1 MSNSTMS
8 KNSDLFVEKSLQ
20 FQSENINVETIPIPI
35 SDAKFGILKLTAISA
50 PMSQDVSEII
60 FMVDRS
66 GSMSDVCS
74 DGRDKMQHILHTL
87 KNMIIYFKDNRSAR
101 VYVNI
106 FAFDD
111 IIEEIV
117 ERTDI
122 NEENIDL
129 VISKINRIAP
139 RNSTDIEK
147 ALISIKCTID
157 KIQLENPTHN
167 ICNIFMTDGE
177 ATVGNCNIVYLSGL
191 IDRKITNAFIGFG
204 VEHDAVLLKSI
215 SNGDNSSYYF
225 IDKLENAGL
234 VYGEIL
240 HGVLYKVLTNVS
252 IEASNCLIYDYK
264 NNVWRNSLKV
274 VDIISESNKVYHVIS
289 TNPDDCSILLKAQ
302 AKENDSIMHY
312 GFSISNENLSSD
324 LSKYVFRQR
333 TLQLLY
339 KINKFIEKKNYSR
352 VDLSVFRGFENSS
365 IGHDRHSIAEEQN
378 MLKTELK
385 KFMDEMKKYM
395 TDNNL
400 NDDGFMKNLCD
411 DIYISYRTFDTKF
424 GAMYNAARQSS
435 QGAQRCYTVSHTPE
449 ESNEPFRGGC
459 CAQPR
464 LTRQTNDPATLSLYN
479 GNPPF
484 LSNDFDEFDN
494 LNNDDLTEDGHGV
507 TFDDMNHTMS
517 NFEDTPYLTPIA
529 TQLMREMSNGNST
542 CDLFSQSKNNNSD
555 DEEDNI

>member
-1 MSNSTMS
+1 MMSKSNMSN
-8 KNSDLFVEKSLQ
+8 NSDLFVEKSLQ
-20 FQSENINVETIPIPI
+20 FQSENINIEQITIPI

-50 PMSQDVSEII
+50 PMSQDINEII

-147 ALISIKCTID
+147 ALISIKSTID

-177 ATVGNCNIVYLSGL
+177 ATAGSHDISYLSGL
-191 IDRKITNAFIGFG
+191 VDRNITNAFIGFG
-204 VEHDAVLLKSI
+204 IEHDAVLLKSV

-252 IEASNCLIYDYK
+252 IEASNCLVYDYK
-264 NNVWRNSLKV
+264 NNVWCNSLKV

-289 TNPDDCSILLKAQ
+289 SNPDDCSILLKAQ
-302 AKENDSIMHY
+302 AKENDSIMYY

-339 KINKFIEKKNYSR
+339 KIKKFIEKKNNSR
-352 VDLSVFRGFENSS
+352 RDLSVFRGFENNTVNRDSPS
-365 IGHDRHSIAEEQN
+365 IMEEQN

-385 KFMDEMKKYM
+385 NFMDEMKKYM

-435 QGAQRCYTVSHTPE
+435 QGAQRCYTVSHTPD

-459 CAQPR
+459 CAQPK
-464 LTRQTNDPATLSLYN
+464 LTRQTNA
-479 GNPPF
+479 PF
-484 LSNDFDEFDN
+484 TVNLWGSTSTSSQFDN

-507 TFDDMNHTMS
+507 TFDDMNHTVS
-517 NFEDTPYLTPIA
+517 NFEDSPYLTPCA
-529 TQLMREMSNGNST
+529 TQVMRELSTGTT
-542 CDLFSQSKNNNSD
+542 CDMFVQSKNNLDDD
-555 DEEDNI
+555 DEEDM